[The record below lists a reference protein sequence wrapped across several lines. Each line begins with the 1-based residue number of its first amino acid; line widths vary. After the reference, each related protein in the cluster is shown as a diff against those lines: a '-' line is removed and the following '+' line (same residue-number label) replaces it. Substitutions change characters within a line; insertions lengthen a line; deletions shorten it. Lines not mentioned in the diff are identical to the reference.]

1 MRLTST
7 NSFLYQAAL
16 LVFLS
21 AAARARIVAADLEPL
36 GEVLITRPAGPAHRP
51 YMIAW
56 CRRGTALSQA
66 HGDFHIL
73 DVAGDREIN
82 GLAPERTT
90 YHLDSLDC
98 LEID

>member
-1 MRLTST
+1 
-7 NSFLYQAAL
+7 
-16 LVFLS
+16 
-21 AAARARIVAADLEPL
+21 
-36 GEVLITRPAGPAHRP
+36 
-51 YMIAW
+51 MIAW

-90 YHLDSLDC
+90 YHLDGLDR
-98 LEID
+98 LEIDQGRYRKALEARIRMTIAFQRPLLEGRCIRRGTRDAAGRFP